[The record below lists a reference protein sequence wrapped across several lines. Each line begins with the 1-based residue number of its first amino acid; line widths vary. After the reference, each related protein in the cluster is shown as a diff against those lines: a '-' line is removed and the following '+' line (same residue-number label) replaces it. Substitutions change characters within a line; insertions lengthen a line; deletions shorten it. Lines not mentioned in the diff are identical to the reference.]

1 MGQTTINTLT
11 VVSNTLTSIN
21 DELSFYI
28 GVGGSVEIEIYII
41 TELYELISGY
51 SIGDIDSYFIQDIKY
66 YYEQIMFELSS
77 LEQDYKIKNLE
88 GLLKRISKLSFS
100 VTTKLEKERT
110 IVKEKQE
117 LALLQKA
124 SSALFGF
131 EEVVSSL
138 LTKTVVTTAI
148 SEEHLKIVE
157 EFMILIKI
165 IERGVKITSKEI
177 IEIQRLTKL
186 LATIQISAE
195 IKTKL
200 EVNIVI
206 IKTTYESITK
216 EFTALKETNS
226 RNTEFTIQTTGSQ
239 LLEELVSII
248 SEKQST
254 VGYASTFE
262 TNADITEINIF
273 LKELSIEKL
282 TLEQITLL

>member
-1 MGQTTINTLT
+1 MG
-11 VVSNTLTSIN
+11 
-21 DELSFYI
+21 
-28 GVGGSVEIEIYII
+28 
-41 TELYELISGY
+41 
-51 SIGDIDSYFIQDIKY
+51 
-66 YYEQIMFELSS
+66 
-77 LEQDYKIKNLE
+77 
-88 GLLKRISKLSFS
+88 
-100 VTTKLEKERT
+100 
-110 IVKEKQE
+110 
-117 LALLQKA
+117 
-124 SSALFGF
+124 
-131 EEVVSSL
+131 
-138 LTKTVVTTAI
+138 TKTVVTTAI

-282 TLEQITLL
+282 TLEQITLLESYIIIIYELEVSEGVGITGLAEIERISSTYVKEIKKSISTTLQM